1 MEFRGKEHDYI
12 DATIPEVNISGIS
25 WFVYPRPALMIDRI
39 TTIFYMNLYRD
50 KRYPFRE
57 VKDKKL
63 PSHLLQSLPF
73 ELMVDTIL
81 VKKSYVKY
89 EEHPEEGDAP
99 GNIFFDDLYAT
110 IHHLNN
116 NPMLRQ
122 PITMTTMARF
132 MGNGNLNA
140 HFTFP
145 FDTTAPYT
153 VSGALE
159 NMPLAL
165 MNPML
170 IPAAKAKIER
180 GRMKKLSFDFSYTPE
195 GSSGEVMLNY
205 DDLKIL
211 TLRETG
217 KDEEKVSHLKT
228 LLLNTFI
235 IKKNMNEDMEADER
249 TGKIDFA
256 RDPLRSVFNLWWKS
270 ILSGVKSAYNLDN
283 LPLTGNAKKEKEESD
298 EESKKKKGIK
308 GIFSR
313 IF

>member
-1 MEFRGKEHDYI
+1 
-12 DATIPEVNISGIS
+12 
-25 WFVYPRPALMIDRI
+25 
-39 TTIFYMNLYRD
+39 
-50 KRYPFRE
+50 
-57 VKDKKL
+57 
-63 PSHLLQSLPF
+63 
-73 ELMVDTIL
+73 
-81 VKKSYVKY
+81 
-89 EEHPEEGDAP
+89 
-99 GNIFFDDLYAT
+99 
-110 IHHLNN
+110 
-116 NPMLRQ
+116 
-122 PITMTTMARF
+122 
-132 MGNGNLNA
+132 
-140 HFTFP
+140 
-145 FDTTAPYT
+145 
-153 VSGALE
+153 
-159 NMPLAL
+159 
-165 MNPML
+165 
-170 IPAAKAKIER
+170 
-180 GRMKKLSFDFSYTPE
+180 
-195 GSSGEVMLNY
+195 MLNY

-283 LPLTGNAKKEKEESD
+283 LPLTGNAKKENEESD